1 MKNPWKKLS
10 KINPQREQGNRQICN
25 DIFHALVS
33 GKFTGAEYKIILAVI
48 DKTWGYNKTDA
59 AISVKDFSKTTNLSS
74 RMVKYSLKHLKS
86 IRVLYSSPLKTRVQ
100 AGSPLKTRVQA
111 GSPLNEYA
119 VNKHYDTWIL
129 QGCNVVHPQSDK
141 GAMDG
146 KIGVQAGSPPPIK
159 ESIKEKNLSAFD
171 NAVEEPLQEGK
182 DFLTTKKKRK
192 LNGKRF
198 QSFMFF
204 WEAFGYK
211 KGKREAADSW
221 LDIPSLTDS
230 LVGAIVDAAKIEN
243 KNRQSLIVEGK
254 TPKMAQGWITGARW
268 EDEVN
273 TGIPQRPQPREIT
286 QEDMNNG
293 W

>member
-59 AISVKDFSKTTNLSS
+59 AISVKDFSKMTNLSS

-86 IRVLYSSPLKTRVQ
+86 IRVLYS
-100 AGSPLKTRVQA
+100 SPLKTRVQA

-171 NAVEEPLQEGK
+171 NAVDPNFFQKPEKTPLQDGI
-182 DFLTTKKKRK
+182 DYLLTKKNRK
-192 LNGKRF
+192 LKGKRF
-198 QSFMFF
+198 ETFMFF
-204 WEAFGYK
+204 WDAFDYK

-221 LDIPSLTDS
+221 YDIPKLTDS
-230 LVGAIVDAAKIEN
+230 LVGEIVAAAKIEAAGRAGM
-243 KNRQSLIVEGK
+243 KSEGH
-254 TPKMAQGWITGARW
+254 TPKMAQGWLSGARW

-273 TGIPQRPQPREIT
+273 QKKTQPKTYLEIPE
-286 QEDMNNG
+286 
-293 W
+293 